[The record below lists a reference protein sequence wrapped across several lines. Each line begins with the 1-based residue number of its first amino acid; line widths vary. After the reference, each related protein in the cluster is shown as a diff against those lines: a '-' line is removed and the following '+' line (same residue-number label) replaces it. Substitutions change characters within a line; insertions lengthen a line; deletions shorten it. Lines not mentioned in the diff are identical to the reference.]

1 MDAKTRRRA
10 RVRRHIRVRRKIAG
24 TAERPR
30 LAVYRSNRHIYAQLV
45 DDDAA
50 RTLIAASDRDVRV
63 GGAEKAG
70 EATKAGGAKKA
81 GAAEKAGGQG
91 KTAPAKAVGELLAER
106 AKAAGIDRVVFDRGG
121 RLFHGRVAALA
132 EGAREKGL
140 QI

>member
-10 RVRRHIRVRRKIAG
+10 RVRRHVRVRRKIAG

-45 DDDAA
+45 DDDVA

-63 GGAEKAG
+63 GGAG
-70 EATKAGGAKKA
+70 KAGGTGRA
-81 GAAEKAGGQG
+81 KAGGRG

-106 AKAAGIDRVVFDRGG
+106 AKAAGIDRAVFDRGG